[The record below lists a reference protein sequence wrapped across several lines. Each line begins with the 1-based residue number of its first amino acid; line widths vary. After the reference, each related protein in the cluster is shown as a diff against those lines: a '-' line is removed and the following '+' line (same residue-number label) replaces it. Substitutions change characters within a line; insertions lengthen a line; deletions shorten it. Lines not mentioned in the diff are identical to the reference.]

1 MSNVEIEKITVGEGS
16 RKLKKI
22 GGCPQ
27 TRGIGGYNRSKIKTW
42 MKRNRFQHIGWGST
56 PRMDPCRNSW
66 QCRDSGVIFRIRMS
80 DDGIFV
86 DVGDRDFDRWAN
98 STQETLPFVVFV
110 KKHQQYREIIWSIE
124 VEQEL
129 NCMYGV
135 DVEQELTELLI
146 AEINQG

>member
-1 MSNVEIEKITVGEGS
+1 MKIEMETVTIGEGTRS
-16 RKLKKI
+16 LKRF

-42 MKRNRFQHIGWGST
+42 MKRNRFKHIGWGST
-56 PRMDPCRNSW
+56 PRTDPRINSW

-80 DDGIFV
+80 DDGIHV

-98 STQETLPFVVFV
+98 STQETVPFLVFV
-110 KKHQQYREIIWSIE
+110 RKHKQYREIIWSIE
-124 VEQEL
+124 VEPEL

-135 DVEQELTELLI
+135 GVVEELTNELMR
-146 AEINQG
+146 EICGE